1 MLSRSVT
8 GIPFPAI
15 TGIGFGKFAHQPVTE
30 HLGDHRGG
38 GDGEAFAVTL
48 YNGLCR
54 AGQFGEAVAVDQHRG
69 RSNREIAGGPL
80 HGEIGGVQDVQFV
93 DLGDICH
100 ADSHQC
106 SPRDPVEQQIPSFRC
121 QFF

>member
-8 GIPFPAI
+8 GIPFPAVA
-15 TGIGFGKFAHQPVTE
+15 GIGFCKLAHQSVTE
-30 HLGDHRGG
+30 HLGNYRGG
-38 GDGEAFAVTL
+38 CDGEAFAVTL

-54 AGQFGEAVAVDQHRG
+54 AGQFWQAVAVNQHRG

-80 HGEIGGVQDVQFV
+80 HGEIGGVEDVHLV

-100 ADSHQC
+100 ADSNQR
-106 SPRDPVEQQIPSFRC
+106 SPCDLVEQHIPSFRC
-121 QFF
+121 QLF